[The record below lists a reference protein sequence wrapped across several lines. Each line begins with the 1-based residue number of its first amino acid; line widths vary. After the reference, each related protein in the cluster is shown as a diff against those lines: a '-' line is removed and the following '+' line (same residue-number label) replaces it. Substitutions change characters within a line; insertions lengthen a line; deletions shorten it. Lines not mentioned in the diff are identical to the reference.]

1 MRTNIRKIALPVTV
15 AAVLIAALPSPNP
28 AKAAAGVSNTDIS
41 AAQTKQ
47 APKKQKKPRTTRSA
61 PVNPPPPSAVRG
73 WRPADPSFDQY
84 GRPYQPPPWLD
95 CPVDLG
101 YGRWG
106 SCNTFN

>member
-1 MRTNIRKIALPVTV
+1 MRSNFRKIALP
-15 AAVLIAALPSPNP
+15 AALAALLMAALAAPRP
-28 AKAAAGVSNTDIS
+28 ADAASGSMLTDGS
-41 AAQTKQ
+41 AAQKQ
-47 APKKQKKPRTTRSA
+47 QQKKQKKARTTRTTPPATYA
-61 PVNPPPPSAVRG
+61 PAARG
-73 WRPADPSFDQY
+73 WRPADPSFDQS

>member
-1 MRTNIRKIALPVTV
+1 MRSNLGKIALPAALAALLMAAV
-15 AAVLIAALPSPNP
+15 AAPRPADAGAMPSDN
-28 AKAAAGVSNTDIS
+28 S
-41 AAQTKQ
+41 AAQKQ
-47 APKKQKKPRTTRSA
+47 QQKKQKKARTTRSA
-61 PVNPPPPSAVRG
+61 PPAAYAPPARG
-73 WRPADPSFDQY
+73 WRPADPSFDQS